1 MTRQAISQSGQA
13 APQLDVQVEQQL
25 DAPVEG
31 RTSSQV
37 YGVYTGYFECPT
49 PATWTDHV
57 HDTHE
62 LLWGARGVL
71 TVEADGGLFA
81 VPATLGLWIPAG
93 VVHAVKSTQGT
104 GFYCSHINARVAPQ
118 LESRTVAVTV
128 PTAAQELLR
137 HMSKFDMDDSIRKR
151 SEQVV
156 VGLLEVVDARP
167 MLLPMPVDPRLELI
181 ARALLDD
188 PALDRSLEEW
198 SVEVA
203 ISVRNLSR
211 LFHKETGMTFAQWR
225 IHARVRVA
233 LGLLAAGY
241 PVSTVSRRVGYNNP
255 SAFVQVFRKVMGHTP
270 GWYVSSLK
278 AGNHQSLAG
287 SE

>member
-1 MTRQAISQSGQA
+1 MTRQAISQSGQT
-13 APQLDVQVEQQL
+13 APASEIQV
-25 DAPVEG
+25 DASVEG
-31 RTSSQV
+31 EAMSQD
-37 YGVYTGYFECPT
+37 YGVYTGYFECAT
-49 PATWTDHV
+49 PATWTEHV

-71 TVEADGGLFA
+71 TVEAGGGFFA

-104 GFYCSHINARVAPQ
+104 DFYCSHISTQLAPQ
-118 LESRTVAVTV
+118 LAPQLTSRTVAVTV

-137 HMSKFDMDDSIRKR
+137 HMSNFDMDDSIRKR

-156 VGLLEVVDARP
+156 LGLLDVVDARP
-167 MLLPMPVDPRLELI
+167 MLLPMPSDPRLGLI

-198 SVEVA
+198 SVHVS

-241 PVSTVSRRVGYNNP
+241 PVSSVSRRVGYNNP

-278 AGNHQSLAG
+278 AGNRHSLAG

>member
-1 MTRQAISQSGQA
+1 MTRQAISHSGQ
-13 APQLDVQVEQQL
+13 PLV
-25 DAPVEG
+25 
-31 RTSSQV
+31 R
-37 YGVYTGYFECPT
+37 GVYTAYFDCAT
-49 PATWTDHV
+49 PATWTEHV

-71 TVEADGGLFA
+71 TVEADGGFFA

-93 VVHAVKSTQGT
+93 VVHAVKSTEGT
-104 GFYCSHINARVAPQ
+104 GFCCSHIDADVPPP
-118 LESRTVAVTV
+118 LGDRTVAVTV
-128 PTAAQELLR
+128 PAAVQELLR
-137 HMSKFDMDDSIRKR
+137 HMSNFDMEPVMRER
-151 SEQVV
+151 SEQLV
-156 VGLLEVVDARP
+156 VGLLDVVDARP
-167 MLLPMPVDPRLELI
+167 MLLPMPSDPRLERI
-181 ARALLDD
+181 ARELLDN

-241 PVSTVSRRVGYNNP
+241 PVSSVSRRVGYNNP

-278 AGNHQSLAG
+278 AGNHHSLAG

>member
-13 APQLDVQVEQQL
+13 APQQ
-25 DAPVEG
+25 DASVEG
-31 RTSSQV
+31 ETVSQD
-37 YGVYTGYFECPT
+37 YGVYTGYFECAT
-49 PATWTDHV
+49 PATWTEHV

-71 TVEADGGLFA
+71 TVEADGGFFA

-104 GFYCSHINARVAPQ
+104 DFYCSHISTQLAPRLVPQ
-118 LESRTVAVTV
+118 LGSRTAAVTV

-137 HMSKFDMDDSIRKR
+137 HMSNFDMDDSIRKR

-156 VGLLEVVDARP
+156 LGLLEVVDARP
-167 MLLPMPVDPRLELI
+167 MLLPMPSDPRLELI

-188 PALDRSLEEW
+188 PAVDRSLEEW
-198 SVEVA
+198 SVQVS

-211 LFHKETGMTFAQWR
+211 LFRKETGMTFAQWR

-241 PVSTVSRRVGYNNP
+241 PVSSVSRRVGYNNP

-278 AGNHQSLAG
+278 AGNHHSLAG

>member
-1 MTRQAISQSGQA
+1 MTRQALSQSGQA
-13 APQLDVQVEQQL
+13 APQRRAELQSDVPGGSL
-25 DAPVEG
+25 SP
-31 RTSSQV
+31 V
-37 YGVYTGYFECPT
+37 YGVHTGYFECAT
-49 PATWTDHV
+49 PATWTEHV
-57 HDTHE
+57 HESHE

-71 TVEADGGLFA
+71 TVEADGGFFA

-104 GFYCSHINARVAPQ
+104 GFYCSHIDAQVAPQ
-118 LESRTVAVTV
+118 LAGRTVAVTV
-128 PTAAQELLR
+128 PIAAQELLR
-137 HMSKFDMDDSIRKR
+137 HMSNFDMDDSIRKR
-151 SEQVV
+151 SEQVA
-156 VGLLEVVDARP
+156 VGLLDVVDARP
-167 MLLPMPVDPRLELI
+167 MLLPMPTDPRLELI

-241 PVSTVSRRVGYNNP
+241 PVSSVSRRVGYNNP

-270 GWYVSSLK
+270 GWYVASLK
-278 AGNHQSLAG
+278 AGNHHSLAG

>member
-1 MTRQAISQSGQA
+1 MTRQALSHSGQ
-13 APQLDVQVEQQL
+13 PLV
-25 DAPVEG
+25 
-31 RTSSQV
+31 R
-37 YGVYTGYFECPT
+37 GVYTAFFDCTT
-49 PATWTDHV
+49 PATWTEHV
-57 HDTHE
+57 HATHE

-71 TVEADGGLFA
+71 TVEAGGGFFA

-93 VVHAVKSTQGT
+93 IPHAVKSAEGT
-104 GFYCSHINARVAPQ
+104 GFFCSHIDADVAAP
-118 LESRTVAVTV
+118 LDTRTMAVNV
-128 PTAAQELLR
+128 PSAAQELLR
-137 HMSKFDMDDSIRKR
+137 HMRTFDMEPDVRER
-151 SEQVV
+151 SEQLAIA
-156 VGLLEVVDARP
+156 LLDVVDARP
-167 MLLPMPVDPRLELI
+167 MLLPMPSDHRLERI

-198 SVEVA
+198 GAEVA

-241 PVSTVSRRVGYNNP
+241 PVSSVSRRVGYNNP

-270 GWYVSSLK
+270 GWYVASLK
-278 AGNHQSLAG
+278 AGNHHSLAG

>member
-1 MTRQAISQSGQA
+1 MTRQAISQSGQTV
-13 APQLDVQVEQQL
+13 PQATAGVGVQ
-25 DAPVEG
+25 
-31 RTSSQV
+31 QV
-37 YGVYTGYFECPT
+37 NGVCTQYFECAT
-49 PATWTDHV
+49 PATWTEHV
-57 HDTHE
+57 HTTHE

-71 TVEADGGLFA
+71 TVEADGGFFA

-93 VVHAVKSTQGT
+93 VVHAVKSAQGT
-104 GFYCSHINARVAPQ
+104 GFYCSHIDGQVVPNLAG
-118 LESRTVAVTV
+118 RTVAVTV
-128 PTAAQELLR
+128 PAAAQELLR
-137 HMSKFDMDDSIRKR
+137 HMSAFDMDDSIRER

-156 VGLLEVVDARP
+156 VGLLDVVDARP
-167 MLLPMPVDPRLELI
+167 MLLPMPTDPRLELI

-198 SVEVA
+198 SVKVA

-241 PVSTVSRRVGYNNP
+241 PVSSVSRRVGYNNP

-270 GWYVSSLK
+270 GWYVASLK
-278 AGNHQSLAG
+278 AGNHHSLAG

>member
-1 MTRQAISQSGQA
+1 MTRQALSQSGQA
-13 APQLDVQVEQQL
+13 APQPQAELQEDVPGEP
-25 DAPVEG
+25 APVH
-31 RTSSQV
+31 
-37 YGVYTGYFECPT
+37 GVHTGYFECAT
-49 PATWTDHV
+49 PATWTEHV
-57 HDTHE
+57 HETHE

-71 TVEADGGLFA
+71 TVEADGGFFA

-93 VVHAVKSTQGT
+93 IVHAVKSTQGT
-104 GFYCSHINARVAPQ
+104 GFYCSHISGHVAPQ
-118 LESRTVAVTV
+118 LASRTVAVTV

-137 HMSKFDMDDSIRKR
+137 HMSNFDMDDSIRRR
-151 SEQVV
+151 SEQVA
-156 VGLLEVVDARP
+156 VGLLDVVDARP
-167 MLLPMPVDPRLELI
+167 MLLPMPTDPRLEFI
-181 ARALLDD
+181 ARTLLDD

-198 SVEVA
+198 GVEVA

-241 PVSTVSRRVGYNNP
+241 PVSSVSRRVGYNNP

-270 GWYVSSLK
+270 GWYVASLK
-278 AGNHQSLAG
+278 AGNHHSLAG

>member
-1 MTRQAISQSGQA
+1 M
-13 APQLDVQVEQQL
+13 P

-31 RTSSQV
+31 ETSPQV
-37 YGVYTGYFECPT
+37 YGVYTGYFECAT
-49 PATWTDHV
+49 PATWTEHV

-71 TVEADGGLFA
+71 TVEADGGFYA

-104 GFYCSHINARVAPQ
+104 GFYCSHINARVAPH

-128 PTAAQELLR
+128 PSAAQELLR
-137 HMSKFDMDDSIRKR
+137 HMSMFDMDDALRTR

-156 VGLLEVVDARP
+156 VGLLDVVDARP
-167 MLLPMPVDPRLELI
+167 MLLPMPTDPRLELI

-241 PVSTVSRRVGYNNP
+241 PVSSVSRRVGYNNP

-278 AGNHQSLAG
+278 AGNHHSLAG